1 MEAKEEILKTR
12 SEYEKEVKER
22 RADLQKQERRLQQK
36 EENLDHKMDA
46 IEKKEEALAAKHAA
60 ADKADG
66 RDPDHQAQPDRDAG
80 AHLRLHRRPG
90 QGLPDRPGGV
100 RSDP

>member
-1 MEAKEEILKTR
+1 MKSR

-60 ADKADG
+60 ADKET
-66 RDPDHQAQPDRDAG
+66 
-80 AHLRLHRRPG
+80 RRSRSSSAARPRCWSAFPA
-90 QGLPDRPGGV
+90 LPPTRP
-100 RSDP
+100 RIT